1 MNAPARPEEWTF
13 AHIGLPRITV
23 NPAVMTG
30 QPCIRGLR
38 MPVVTLMKLIAAGWT
53 TDQVL
58 REYPFLEPED
68 LHQALSFAAWHTD
81 EHYLP
86 LTPAP

>member
-1 MNAPARPEEWTF
+1 
-13 AHIGLPRITV
+13 
-23 NPAVMTG
+23 
-30 QPCIRGLR
+30 